1 MTVSKVLFVTKLIE
15 LWSVHTKLQKWC
27 SRFYTLQKFHTD
39 VSTDGREQVSVLSK
53 VSRVENGEGG
63 RGWIISFYLL
73 FFGKHNG
80 HQFWIKK
87 NSGNC
92 LFCNLHMRYNLA
104 KISLCVRRKKC
115 ATFEKTNAVV
125 NNLPRRT

>member
-39 VSTDGREQVSVLSK
+39 VYYWWQQSSVSSVKRLKSGK
-53 VSRVENGEGG
+53 WREGG
-63 RGWIISFYLL
+63 GESFHFTFCILENTTVINFEL
-73 FFGKHNG
+73 
-80 HQFWIKK
+80 KK

-92 LFCNLHMRYNLA
+92 LFCNLHMRYNSE